1 MRDIRRG
8 RTCSR
13 RNGGS
18 TRGEWKNTPLT
29 YKEVIASAGHRTVCV
44 VRDVVGVK
52 DEDDVSDMA
61 VADPDRNV
69 GLKEFRNV
77 VVGRSRRWTKVEL
90 DAEARC
96 GQILG
101 RVV

>member
-1 MRDIRRG
+1 MRDIGRG
-8 RTCSR
+8 RR

-29 YKEVIASAGHRTVCV
+29 YKVVIASAGHRTVCV

-52 DEDDVSDMA
+52 DEDDVADMA